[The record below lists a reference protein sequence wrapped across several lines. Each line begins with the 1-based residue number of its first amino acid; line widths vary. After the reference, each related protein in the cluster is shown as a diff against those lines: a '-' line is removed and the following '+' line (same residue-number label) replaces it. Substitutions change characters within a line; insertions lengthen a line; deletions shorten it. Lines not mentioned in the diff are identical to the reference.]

1 MLLER
6 ADLREED
13 GVGGS
18 GQQSGAV
25 LPAGL
30 DGTCAYRSCS
40 SSNWN
45 RCCAS
50 RGCYVA
56 GKVAQGWEDDGFVGF
71 GWPSGSCGLQSPMGG
86 NGGRDAYLQESSLV
100 AACLLTH
107 PSENTTWNPVIP
119 STHDRSSTMNTHT

>member
-6 ADLREED
+6 AAHSEED

-18 GQQSGAV
+18 GQPSGTV
-25 LPAGL
+25 LPTGL
-30 DGTCAYRSCS
+30 DGTCAYRSCC
-40 SSNWN
+40 SSNWH

-56 GKVAQGWEDDGFVGF
+56 GQVGQEWEDDGFGRF
-71 GWPSGSCGLQSPMGG
+71 GWPSGSCELQSPVGG
-86 NGGRDAYLQESSLV
+86 NGGGEAYLQESSLLYG
-100 AACLLTH
+100 CLLTH

-119 STHDRSSTMNTHT
+119 APMIEVPQ